1 VRPGA
6 DESRLAR
13 FQALVPRIDAFAP
26 RLEADTDD
34 GLRTT
39 ARLLQARARNGA
51 DLDALLPEAFAL
63 AREAAARSLGQRPYD
78 VQLVVAAA
86 LHAGTSVEMGPGEGK
101 TLAVALAAYLNGLT
115 GAGVHVVALHEH
127 ANERS
132 YQAMAPL
139 YRFLGVDAARLFEG
153 SAAADRRDAYAAD
166 VTYGAVPR
174 LCFDLMFDQGV
185 PDPGDAV
192 QRGHPYAVVDD
203 APWATGRWALVPFSV
218 SASPRR
224 GGELCDAITPAGY
237 FRRYA
242 RVAAVMSEARSSA
255 PGVRYAFGRPTVV
268 VPNRIPWAVRTR
280 GSFLADTRLL
290 AIDHIEERVR
300 AARARARPVL
310 VVVETEELAA
320 AVRLRLAA
328 RGFEPASFDA
338 TVDQPDVAQAG
349 RILAGAG
356 APGAVTVFTG
366 YLGGLDVPLGG
377 PGGDDRARVMAAG
390 GLLLLRLVTDPLRAR
405 AALAW
410 AGRRG
415 EPGEIQEVLLRDP
428 LGIERTWWSAV
439 APFLNRVSM
448 SGDALGPGVAERAL
462 DSRLA
467 RRVIE
472 WQFRRRWRPLHDFH
486 TLIDHQR
493 DLNYARR
500 RAVIHEEGE
509 ALRDRTTACL
519 HAAVAR
525 LAARA
530 EDAAGLRAAVAGID
544 PVVSPEE
551 QEGNGSS
558 DPAALVGRL
567 GAALVAAYDTR
578 RAELGVDAVT
588 LERRAHRQG
597 LEDAWGRHIRA
608 VEPVRERLQEAL
620 PMSDEALMHGLREVA
635 RRYEEIEADLP
646 VDIARRLFRDEDW
659 RRTP

>member
-13 FQALVPRIDAFAP
+13 FRALVSRIDAFAL

-139 YRFLGVDAARLFEG
+139 YRFLGVTAARLFEG

-166 VTYGAVPR
+166 VTYCALDR
-174 LCFDLMFDQGV
+174 LCYDFLVDQRV
-185 PDPGDAV
+185 HDPGRRV
-192 QRGHPYAVVDD
+192 QRGHACAVVDD
-203 APWATGRWALVPFSV
+203 ALSGVGNGGVAPRTLQADE
-218 SASPRR
+218 RR
-224 GGELCDAITPAGY
+224 GGEVCDAITPVSY

-242 RVAAVMSEARSSA
+242 RVGAVMSEARSSA
-255 PGVRYAFGRPTVV
+255 AGVRYSFGRPTVV
-268 VPNRIPWAVRTR
+268 VPARTAWGPR
-280 GSFLADTRLL
+280 FRMPFVADTRLV
-290 AIDHIEERVR
+290 AIDHIEANVR
-300 AARARARPVL
+300 TARHRAQPVL
-310 VVVETEELAA
+310 VVVQTEELAA
-320 AVRLRLAA
+320 AVRVRLAA
-328 RGFEPASFDA
+328 RGHEHAWFDA
-338 TVDQPDVAQAG
+338 TVDEPDVAEAA
-349 RILAGAG
+349 RVLAGAG
-356 APGAVTVFTG
+356 RPGAVTVFTG

-377 PGGDDRARVMAAG
+377 PDGDEREAAIAAG
-390 GLLLLRLVTDPLRAR
+390 GLLVLRFVTSLLWAR
-405 AALAW
+405 AAFTW
-410 AGRRG
+410 AARHG
-415 EPGEIQEVLLRDP
+415 EPGEIHEVVLSDP
-428 LGIERTWWSAV
+428 LGIEPAWWSAV
-439 APFLNRVSM
+439 ARRLARLALTF
-448 SGDALGPGVAERAL
+448 DAGGEAVAARLL
-462 DSRLA
+462 DSRFA
-467 RRVIE
+467 RRHLDGV
-472 WQFRRRWRPLHDFH
+472 FRSHLRPLHDFDG
-486 TLIDHQR
+486 LVDHQR
-493 DLNYARR
+493 ELNYARR
-500 RAVIHEEGE
+500 RAVIHEDGE
-509 ALRDRTTACL
+509 ALRDRTAACL

-530 EDAAGLRAAVAGID
+530 EDVEGLRAAVAGIH

-551 QEGNGSS
+551 HEGNGSS
-558 DPAALVGRL
+558 DPAALVRRL
-567 GAALVAAYDTR
+567 GDALVVAYDTR

-597 LEDAWGRHIRA
+597 FEDAWAEHIRA
-608 VEPVRERLQEAL
+608 TEAVRKRLWAAL